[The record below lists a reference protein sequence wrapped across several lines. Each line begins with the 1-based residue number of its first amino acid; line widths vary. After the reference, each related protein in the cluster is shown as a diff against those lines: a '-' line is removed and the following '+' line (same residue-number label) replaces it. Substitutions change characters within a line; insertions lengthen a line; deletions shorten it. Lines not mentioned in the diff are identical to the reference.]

1 MTLFLGPFGFLAAGL
16 AVVLESWFFVKIF
29 VGSFL
34 IKGMIGEEVFEAVHF
49 SPLRGLIPGPST
61 TVKRLNT
68 RTEIEKGVKPQPRRS
83 SYQSSSI
90 VPTWCHRAVP
100 SHPPSRLHSVH
111 RMGAVRLS

>member
-49 SPLRGLIPGPST
+49 SFLI
-61 TVKRLNT
+61 
-68 RTEIEKGVKPQPRRS
+68 ED
-83 SYQSSSI
+83 
-90 VPTWCHRAVP
+90 
-100 SHPPSRLHSVH
+100 
-111 RMGAVRLS
+111 